1 MKPFLRLALLL
12 LCSSCATGQ
21 VHVPDRT
28 CVHNDLSK
36 ALTIVTTAKRVH
48 QDQSFDSARITIRII
63 DKSSRRLLQEIS
75 LISSELYAE
84 DYTHCRLV
92 RSYSTGKDARKIVID
107 NDYGDIIVADLNF
120 DSREDLAVKTENNN
134 GGTDYTFYTQTKD
147 KKFVLDRYLTDSVY
161 SFPWKINRS
170 KRTLTT
176 MVSAGVRDALTT
188 YHLDSR
194 TNSWTRVKRRVI

>member
-1 MKPFLRLALLL
+1 MRPPLKIVLFLLY
-12 LCSSCATGQ
+12 SSCLHGQ
-21 VHVPDRT
+21 VHVPDQT

-36 ALTIVTTAKRVH
+36 TLTIVTMAKRVH
-48 QDQSFDSARITIRII
+48 QDQSFDSARLTIRII
-63 DKSSRRLLQEIS
+63 DKAGKQLLQEIS
-75 LISSELYAE
+75 LIAPELYAE

-92 RSYSTGKDARKIVID
+92 RSYSTGKNAGKMVTD

-134 GGTDYTFYTQTKD
+134 GGTYYTFYTQTKD

-161 SFPWKINRS
+161 SFPWKLNPG

-176 MVSAGVRDALTT
+176 MLRAGVRDALTT
-188 YHLDSR
+188 YHLDGPM
-194 TNSWTRVKRRVI
+194 NKWTFVKRRVI

>member
-1 MKPFLRLALLL
+1 MLLM
-12 LCSSCATGQ
+12 CSSCATGQ

-28 CVHNDLSK
+28 CIQNDLSK
-36 ALTIVTTAKRVH
+36 ALTILTTAKRVH
-48 QDQSFDSARITIRII
+48 QDQSFDSVRLTIRII
-63 DKSSRRLLQEIS
+63 DKSSKRLLQEIS
-75 LISSELYAE
+75 LIAPDLYAE
-84 DYTHCRLV
+84 DYTQCRLV
-92 RSYSTGKDARKIVID
+92 RSYSTGKDARKKVVD

-161 SFPWKINRS
+161 SFPWKINS
-170 KRTLTT
+170 NKRTLTT
-176 MVSAGVRDALTT
+176 MVRAGVGDALTT

-194 TNSWTRVKRRVI
+194 TNRWARVKRRVI